1 MANLLDLNSGDKALK
16 TSARFGYQTTTL
28 AAVTGYAFTIEF
40 IPELQVE
47 VSDQL
52 AAFAYGNIS
61 CR

>member
-16 TSARFGYQTTTL
+16 ISARFGYQTTTL
-28 AAVTGYAFTIEF
+28 AAVMGYGFTIAF

-47 VSDQL
+47 AFDQL

-61 CR
+61 CH